1 MCGGGSNPVQVLILV
16 LKWDL
21 ISIPIAKP
29 DWNQAQ
35 ITKSTQ
41 VTGQDG
47 LNCQNN
53 KQNGIHWIAVKKIHV
68 RASPSPH
75 PQKNSFILEWNM
87 V

>member
-1 MCGGGSNPVQVLILV
+1 MGGGSNPVQVLILV

-41 VTGQDG
+41 VISQDG

-53 KQNGIHWIAVKKIHV
+53 KQNVPSIHV
-68 RASPSPH
+68 TAKKH
-75 PQKNSFILEWNM
+75 QNNKQNM
-87 V
+87 HFMGLL